1 MKTLLK
7 FCLLSSLLL
16 LCCARPYQGSTP
28 FRNTGMQDIPT
39 FHVPDPGKLESLA
52 YTHFGQKD
60 YVRALRYA
68 YQAFRIDPADPRLL
82 LLTGLIYEQGF
93 NRPDLALQEYS
104 RLFSLVG
111 PKRLEKRMGSRMQ
124 YLLRKAQMRTA
135 NLALQPDQP
144 PPLKGQKLAVFPFQ
158 IQGPTQPTLAQGI
171 QDLLLH
177 NVHHQLGYPDP
188 FQLQMLTHV
197 YLQAFPLSTPSEYA
211 VWTGADLTLTG
222 HLIDLGD
229 HRIQITLQVLDATG
243 QTVYT
248 SPPVADNLGDLTQLN
263 SDLLSQAAKGL
274 EISLPI
280 PVLSIASPIALMA
293 YVQGRNAYLE
303 DNLTQARQFLN
314 DVLSMQPDADL
325 IAQTLKW
332 VENDLNNTDHP
343 QLLVDLYWELETLPD
358 PERALSRRLQSTH
371 RLIVP
376 SEGEITG
383 QETHDPFKPPRP
395 EAAP

>member
-1 MKTLLK
+1 MKTRLK
-7 FCLLSSLLL
+7 FCLLTSLLL

-28 FRNTGMQDIPT
+28 FRNAGMQNIPT
-39 FHVPDPGKLESLA
+39 FHIPDPGKLESLA
-52 YTHFGQKD
+52 YTHFDQKD

-68 YQAFRIDPADPRLL
+68 YQAFRINPADPRLL
-82 LLTGLIYEQGF
+82 LLMGLIYEQGF
-93 NRPDLALQEYS
+93 KRPDLALQEYS

-124 YLLRKAQMRTA
+124 YLLRKAQMRAA

-144 PPLKGQKLAVFPFQ
+144 PPLKGQKLAVFPFR
-158 IQGPTQPTLAQGI
+158 IQGPTQPALAQGI

-177 NVHHQLGYPDP
+177 NVHHLLGYPDP
-188 FQLQMLTHV
+188 FQLQVLTHV
-197 YLQAFPLSTPSEYA
+197 YLQAFPWGTPSEYA

-222 HLIDLGD
+222 HLIDMGD

-248 SPPVADNLGDLTQLN
+248 STPVANNLGDLTQLN
-263 SDLLSQAAKGL
+263 SDLFSEAARGL
-274 EISLPI
+274 EISLPT
-280 PVLSIASPIALMA
+280 PVLNIASPIALMA

-303 DNLTQARQFLN
+303 GNLTQARQFLN
-314 DVLSMQPDADL
+314 DALSIQPDADL

-332 VENDLNNTDHP
+332 VENDLNNTNHP

-358 PERALSRRLQSTH
+358 PERALSRRLQNTH
-371 RLIVP
+371 HLIVP

-383 QETHDPFKPPRP
+383 QETHDPFKPPHP
-395 EAAP
+395 ETAP